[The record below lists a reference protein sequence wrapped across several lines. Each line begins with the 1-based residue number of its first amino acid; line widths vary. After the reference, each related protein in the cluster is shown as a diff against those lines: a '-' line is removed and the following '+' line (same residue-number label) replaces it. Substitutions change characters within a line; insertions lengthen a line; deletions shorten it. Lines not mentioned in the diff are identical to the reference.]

1 MNLRGTNGSR
11 RRRMALGLVL
21 SWMVIGGGNRWAGLI
36 PVGGRPAF
44 ADSASQRTAR
54 QHFQQ
59 GEAYYTAGKYP
70 EALAEYQAGY
80 DVAPLPGFLVNIAQC
95 QRRMGDLQ
103 RARASYGKF
112 VLVAPDSPLAPEV
125 RDLIKELD
133 RLIAETA
140 TAARTPSGA
149 GPTPPRPAAISG
161 RRLAMSFDTNGVMP
175 FESADDPAAPGA
187 TVAAPGADLRAP
199 ALVIPP
205 GDGAANESDG
215 TTGGRPHHWWLW
227 GSLAAVAAGAVTAAV
242 ILSSPESNTVHDGSL
257 GTLRR

>member
-1 MNLRGTNGSR
+1 
-11 RRRMALGLVL
+11 MALGLAL
-21 SWMVIGGGNRWAGLI
+21 FWMVIGGGNRWAGLI

-54 QHFQQ
+54 QHFHQ

-95 QRRMGDLQ
+95 QRRMGDLH

-125 RDLIKELD
+125 RGLIEELD

-140 TAARTPSGA
+140 TAARTPSGGDGA
-149 GPTPPRPAAISG
+149 APPRPAAISG
-161 RRLAMSFDTNGVMP
+161 RRLAMSFDGNGVLP
-175 FESADDPAAPGA
+175 FSSADDPAERGA
-187 TVAAPGADLRAP
+187 TTTAPGADLREA
-199 ALVIPP
+199 ALVTAP
-205 GDGAANESDG
+205 GDGVVNESEG
-215 TTGGRPHHWWLW
+215 TTAGGSSHHWWLW
-227 GSLAAVAAGAVTAAV
+227 SSLVAVAAGAVTLAV
-242 ILSSPESNTVHDGSL
+242 ILSAPEANTVHEGSL